1 MLVKGTPGDAIMW
14 YVIPN
19 KYRYDYKTN
28 YDMIKNINSEQRHT
42 VLYVY
47 DIV

>member
-1 MLVKGTPGDAIMW
+1 MLVKGAPGDAIVW

-19 KYRYDYKTN
+19 KYRYDYKT
-28 YDMIKNINSEQRHT
+28 YYMIKNINSEQSYI